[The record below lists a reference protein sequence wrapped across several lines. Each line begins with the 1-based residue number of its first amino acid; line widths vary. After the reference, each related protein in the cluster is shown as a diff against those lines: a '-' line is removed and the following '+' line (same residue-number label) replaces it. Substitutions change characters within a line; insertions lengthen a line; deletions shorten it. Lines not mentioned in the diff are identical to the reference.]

1 MIGLALSS
9 VVAIIFAVLLVIS
22 LRKQRKNQNEE
33 KSADTITGI
42 SCIIQSIL
50 HYLTNIEHPC
60 LQKICDIYRILLG
73 TSIDKKVGLAD
84 DQTRKSTDSNYMVNQ
99 NYKIDLELEVSGNPY
114 YCNEIGKGV
123 SQAVESATKFP
134 QNIEIMKTV
143 DNVYYE

>member
-1 MIGLALSS
+1 MIL
-9 VVAIIFAVLLVIS
+9 
-22 LRKQRKNQNEE
+22 
-33 KSADTITGI
+33 
-42 SCIIQSIL
+42 
-50 HYLTNIEHPC
+50 NIPVY
-60 LQKICDIYRILLG
+60 KKVCDIYRILLG
-73 TSIDKKVGLAD
+73 TSIDTKVGHAD

-143 DNVYYE
+143 DNVYYD